1 MSERPSVLGELPGD
15 GAVLTTAEY
24 LRTAE
29 SLRVQELVY
38 GKLYV
43 ADSPSPKH
51 QQLLFDLAV
60 LLKVFVTQN
69 RLGTIWIAPL
79 DVILDAP
86 RALIVQP
93 DLFFISKQREH
104 IVTDHVWGAPD
115 MVLEVL
121 SPHPRIGDLDQR
133 LRWFAQYGVRE
144 CWLVHQL
151 SKEVEVLQL
160 LSGGAK
166 TRRTFRGLQPI
177 ESTVLPGFGVAPALI
192 AALG

>member
-29 SLRVQELVY
+29 SLRVQELRY
-38 GKLYV
+38 GTLYV

-60 LLKVFVTQN
+60 LLKVFVAQN

-93 DLFFISKQREH
+93 DLFFISQRRQH

-121 SPHPRIGDLDQR
+121 SPHPRIGELDQR
-133 LRWFAQYGVRE
+133 IRWFAEYGVRE

-160 LSGGAK
+160 SGAK
-166 TRRTFRGLQPI
+166 ARRTFRGLQPI

-192 AALG
+192 AAMG

>member
-1 MSERPSVLGELPGD
+1 MSERPSMLGELPGD

-38 GKLYV
+38 GTLHV
-43 ADSPSPKH
+43 ADSPTPKH

-60 LLKVFVTQN
+60 LLKVFVTKN
-69 RLGTIWIAPL
+69 KLGTIWIAPL

-86 RALIVQP
+86 QALIVQP
-93 DLFFISKQREH
+93 DLFFISERRKH

-160 LSGGAK
+160 SGAG
-166 TRRTFRGLQPI
+166 TRRTFRGLQRI

-192 AALG
+192 AAMG